1 MTEKQKELVRD
12 RIIEAIQ
19 YWRHK
24 LYLDLWEIYLDYE
37 PPSTP
42 KALAE
47 IETIE
52 GMHSARL
59 SINLDKFVQATPHER
74 NKIILHEMLHIP
86 LEVVRDKISLLTEHM
101 SIEAC
106 SMLSR
111 LVKSE
116 FEFVVDRLTTVI
128 SQMAEVPVCL
138 DFTLEQLLEDIE
150 EEDQSD

>member
-12 RIIEAIQ
+12 RIKEAIQ
-19 YWRHK
+19 YWRYK

-37 PPSTP
+37 PPSTH

-52 GMHSARL
+52 GMHSACL
-59 SINLDKFVQATPHER
+59 FINLDKFVKATPHER
-74 NKIILHEMLHIP
+74 NVIILHEMLHIP
-86 LEVVRDKISLLTEHM
+86 LEVVRDKISSMTEHM
-101 SIEAC
+101 SIEAY

-111 LVKSE
+111 LVKNE

-128 SQMAEVPVCL
+128 SQMVEVPVCL